1 LLDSS
6 YDVGMNPRWWFLA
19 VLVSLCFAPACK
31 KPTAQQPVIVHLFRD
46 LHSPY
51 AHELDHRI
59 LEFQSSNPRLP
70 SGAPVVVESI
80 NEMEYQTALK
90 NDFDKNVKVEVV
102 ILNSPSDVA
111 DVPTLTAALAQATNV
126 CAAVKACPAP
136 VPAIITANATAER
149 AAASQIFVEYLA
161 KQK

>member
-1 LLDSS
+1 
-6 YDVGMNPRWWFLA
+6 MNLRCWFLVA
-19 VLVSLCFAPACK
+19 IALMSAAPACK
-31 KPTAQQPVIVHLFRD
+31 KPSVQQTVVVHLFRD

-59 LEFQSSNPRLP
+59 LEFQSSNPRLQ

-80 NEMEYQTALK
+80 NEIEYETALK

-102 ILNSPSDVA
+102 ILNDPNDVTEI
-111 DVPTLTAALAQATNV
+111 PTLTAALANATNI
-126 CAAVKACPAP
+126 CAAVKACPAM
-136 VPAIITANATAER
+136 VPALITTNATAER
-149 AAASQIFVEYLA
+149 ATASQLFVDYLA